1 MNHKKK
7 NFQLLI
13 LSFRR
18 KFSTVVSK
26 CGLPTDKVNKKAAI
40 SMASMKMLGN
50 FQVGKVT
57 QERLI
62 IIRTFPGWTAIEVTR
77 SRSFGFVCLEKML
90 CYYIIILGVL
100 GTETEGNIH
109 TYP

>member
-1 MNHKKK
+1 M
-7 NFQLLI
+7 
-13 LSFRR
+13 
-18 KFSTVVSK
+18 
-26 CGLPTDKVNKKAAI
+26 NKKAAI

-62 IIRTFPGWTAIEVTR
+62 IIRTFPGWTAIGVTR

-90 CYYIIILGVL
+90 CYYTRENEMREHIPVPYDNLFKSILSFSQL
-100 GTETEGNIH
+100 FLA
-109 TYP
+109 